1 MRSDKRSRKQRRN
14 RFLFWPR
21 HGPRRLRRNIRTE
34 KRGQKLYSIFEMG
47 YESAGGK
54 VKCAAIDRIN
64 SNEKFNKKCNEM
76 KKGAA
81 ANVYVGK
88 DKRQRG
94 PVCRQLPWQTEENNN
109 RRNSSRQKTTVECNR
124 LLLRSSKYLAA
135 ISKMSN
141 SKWNSNNY
149 RNRSTSNSPLDGIYS
164 KAVYIYLVIICLMC
178 RFILVWIVV
187 RIVLC
192 KCANSTVSILT
203 ASPKPNRT
211 VIWSVDAGTAA
222 NVAIQ
227 FDGKEY
233 GRRAQAGLLANSVS
247 RITES

>member
-1 MRSDKRSRKQRRN
+1 
-14 RFLFWPR
+14 
-21 HGPRRLRRNIRTE
+21 
-34 KRGQKLYSIFEMG
+34 MG
-47 YESAGGK
+47 CEAAVGK
-54 VKCAAIDRIN
+54 AQQLAEIN
-64 SNEKFNKKCNEM
+64 HKEFNKKLNEM
-76 KKGAA
+76 RKLGRAA
-81 ANVYVGK
+81 LLKFAVGK

-94 PVCRQLPWQTEENNN
+94 PVCRQIPWQTEENNN

-141 SKWNSNNY
+141 SKWKSNNY